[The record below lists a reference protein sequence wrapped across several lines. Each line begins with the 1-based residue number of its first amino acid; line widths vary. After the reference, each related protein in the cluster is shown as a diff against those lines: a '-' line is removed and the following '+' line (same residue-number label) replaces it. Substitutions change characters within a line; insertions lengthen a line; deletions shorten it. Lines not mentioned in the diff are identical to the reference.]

1 VTATSFE
8 STGRRAA
15 PNAAPRVLLVSPV
28 APVPDG
34 VGGVFLRDLCLMYP
48 ADQLAF
54 AILPGIGTGPWPDR
68 LQAAPRTMLEAVP
81 ERGFNRWGRRVQ
93 RSSRAVFDRYVDR
106 VHFPRLID
114 RVTSFADRV
123 QPDVLWIP
131 LAGPTM
137 INVAAAIAERVGV
150 PLLTTVWDPPD
161 YFLPHYWD
169 IHGSALTRVME
180 RFALAIQRS
189 ARCGVASPEMKEAY
203 EARYGTPCVPMI
215 HGLPESEWLPP
226 SGIRPPNAPF
236 VIGYAGSIYAR
247 SEWAALLGALGTV
260 RWCVGGRDVVIRVL
274 AGSFDVKVT
283 GPTRIEFL
291 GWHSTHDAVRLM
303 SGCDVCYV
311 PYWFDPACRAGVE
324 LCFPNKISMY
334 LASGRP
340 IFFHGPRQSTPVHFL
355 ERHRVGIAAHSL
367 EPDEMIAA
375 LATAATD
382 ADFHEIA
389 AQEIPRALREE
400 LSLGVF
406 RQRFADFIGIDDGA
420 LAAAPV

>member
-1 VTATSFE
+1 MTATSFE
-8 STGRRAA
+8 STRRRAA
-15 PNAAPRVLLVSPV
+15 PNTAPRVLLVSPV

-68 LQAAPRTMLEAVP
+68 LQAAPRTMLEVVP

-93 RSSRAVFDRYVDR
+93 RASRAVFDQYVDR

-114 RVTSFADRV
+114 RVASFADRV

-161 YFLPHYWD
+161 YFLPHYWE
-169 IHGSALTRVME
+169 IHGAALTRVME

-189 ARCGVASPEMKEAY
+189 GRCAVASPEMKEAY

-236 VIGYAGSIYAR
+236 VIGYAGSMYAR
-247 SEWAALLGALGTV
+247 SEWAALLAALDTV
-260 RWCVGGRDVVIRVL
+260 RWRVGGRDVVIRVL
-274 AGSFDVKVT
+274 AAIL
-283 GPTRIEFL
+283 R
-291 GWHSTHDAVRLM
+291 
-303 SGCDVCYV
+303 
-311 PYWFDPACRAGVE
+311 RA
-324 LCFPNKISMY
+324 
-334 LASGRP
+334 A
-340 IFFHGPRQSTPVHFL
+340 
-355 ERHRVGIAAHSL
+355 
-367 EPDEMIAA
+367 
-375 LATAATD
+375 
-382 ADFHEIA
+382 
-389 AQEIPRALREE
+389 
-400 LSLGVF
+400 
-406 RQRFADFIGIDDGA
+406 
-420 LAAAPV
+420 